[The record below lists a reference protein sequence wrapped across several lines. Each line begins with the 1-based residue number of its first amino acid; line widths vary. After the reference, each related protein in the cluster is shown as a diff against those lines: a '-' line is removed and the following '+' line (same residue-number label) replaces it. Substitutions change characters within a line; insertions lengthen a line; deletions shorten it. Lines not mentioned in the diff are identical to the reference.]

1 MEKGGCLVSSLSMA
15 RFKDTN
21 NVLALDFVMLVVV
34 MVMAGSLNISGL
46 SARNACQRRVLASHG
61 SMLPPDYVFART

>member
-1 MEKGGCLVSSLSMA
+1 VSSLSMA

-21 NVLALDFVMLVVV
+21 NVLALDFVMLVVALV
-34 MVMAGSLNISGL
+34 AGSLSISGL
-46 SARNACQRRVLASHG
+46 SARNACQRRVVASHG